1 MQDFQK
7 LKSDV
12 LKELE
17 EVIGKIDE
25 SGITELVNLILAS
38 PKTFV
43 MGAGRSMLVCKAFAK
58 RLSHLKVCAHVV
70 GETVTPPIGKDDL
83 LIACSS
89 SGETLT
95 TLSISKLA
103 NQYGGK
109 TASITS
115 DADSTLC
122 RISDMSILVPLPAE
136 PSGSVL
142 PMASLFEQALFI
154 MGDCIAILIKERLG
168 ITEDEMR
175 THHANLE

>member
-12 LKELE
+12 LRELE

-25 SGITELVNLILAS
+25 SGLTQLVDMILAS
-38 PKTFV
+38 QKTFV

-70 GETVTPPIGKDDL
+70 GETVTPPIGRGDL

-89 SGETLT
+89 SGETMT
-95 TLSISKLA
+95 TVGISKLA
-103 NQYGGK
+103 RQYGGK
-109 TASITS
+109 TASITC
-115 DADSTLC
+115 DAGSTLC
-122 RISDMSILVPLPAE
+122 GISDVSILVPRPAE

-142 PMASLFEQALFI
+142 PMASFFEQALFI
-154 MGDCIAILIKERLG
+154 ILDCVAILIKERLG
-168 ITEDEMR
+168 ITEEEMR
-175 THHANLE
+175 TQHANLE